1 MRTPLPFPVPRAFH
15 FEHTVLSHGWCA
27 LSPFS
32 YEQNTRVLT
41 RTLALPDGRGSTITC
56 RPGPG
61 SSVLVE
67 VEHTGR
73 LRQADLAFLTTR
85 LVTMLHLDLD
95 LAPFHRRMKTHP
107 EFAWMAKAR
116 AGRMLRGATFFEDVI
131 KMILTTNC
139 SWSFTERMNE
149 RLVAAFGSG
158 TGAARDFP
166 TPEALADSSEARLRN
181 DIKLGYRAPYVL
193 ALSRRV
199 ASGSVD
205 IEAFRSATA
214 PAAELFKELRALE
227 GVGPY
232 AAGNLLKLL
241 GRFDYLGLD
250 SWCRAAFSR
259 MYSNGGPVSDA
270 DIERFYA
277 PYEEWKGLVM
287 WLDVTRQWYADK
299 FPFLATG
306 A

>member
-1 MRTPLPFPVPRAFH
+1 VEL
-15 FEHTVLSHGWCA
+15 EHA
-27 LSPFS
+27 
-32 YEQNTRVLT
+32 
-41 RTLALPDGRGSTITC
+41 
-56 RPGPG
+56 
-61 SSVLVE
+61 
-67 VEHTGR
+67 GR
-73 LRQADLAFLTTR
+73 LRKTDLAFLTER
-85 LVTMLHLDLD
+85 LATMLHLALD
-95 LAPFHRRMKTHP
+95 LTPFHRRMKSHADC
-107 EFAWMAKAR
+107 AWMAEAR

-158 TGAARDFP
+158 TGEARDFP
-166 TPEALADSSEARLRN
+166 TPEALAASSEAQLRN

-199 ASGSVD
+199 AAGALD
-205 IEAFRSATA
+205 IEAFRSSTA
-214 PAAELFKELRALE
+214 PAAALFKELHALE

-259 MYSNGGPVSDA
+259 MYANGGPVSDA

-277 PYEEWKGLVM
+277 PFDEWQGLVM
-287 WLDVTRQWYADK
+287 WLDVTRQWYAEK

-306 A
+306 V